1 MINNYW
7 KTARDALTMFL
18 VTVST
23 YVVSLP
29 IANKSRAPM
38 EMMMH
43 HVSMDRSSLTKQLIS
58 SGRHVHPCM
67 DPQLALR
74 CEQEQQHKSG
84 ARRRIGARLRSYDSG
99 REAEPTWIESGPS
112 GVEVELA
119 SRRGSGAA
127 VRAAGRRHAYTTD
140 IWQALVI

>member
-1 MINNYW
+1 
-7 KTARDALTMFL
+7 
-18 VTVST
+18 
-23 YVVSLP
+23 
-29 IANKSRAPM
+29 M
-38 EMMMH
+38 EMMTH

-119 SRRGSGAA
+119 GE
-127 VRAAGRRHAYTTD
+127 AAGQPSGLPAGDTHTLTTD